1 MNWGHYWPETG
12 PLSSLLNYPA
22 SLASPWIRLTAH
34 SGTHWDTPRS
44 MRSLVHT
51 HRHASLTRFGAARG
65 ERNPARFAGSLRSPL
80 AAHLHTLQALLT
92 IPRRGEISRPRSL
105 ILSLPSMPARAHIER
120 VGATARRRAP
130 EHALPEL
137 GHVAVLGRLEVVV
150 DVAVLFRAPV
160 RQGDVPR
167 DSVCIGIA
175 KMLCLDTIW
184 EVRKDVEDVGGCG
197 RGRGWWK
204 RSRVEVR

>member
-1 MNWGHYWPETG
+1 MARNWTTVLPAKLSCEPCEPVDQTHSAQRDALGYPAEHAEPRPHTPPRQPDTVRRG
-12 PLSSLLNYPA
+12 PRRAKSSSLRW
-22 SLASPWIRLTAH
+22 LAS
-34 SGTHWDTPRS
+34 
-44 MRSLVHT
+44 
-51 HRHASLTRFGAARG
+51 
-65 ERNPARFAGSLRSPL
+65 L

-105 ILSLPSMPARAHIER
+105 VLSLPRMTSRAHIER

-167 DSVCIGIA
+167 DSVRIGIA